1 MIAANPFSAQVT
13 LGFSWSSHG
22 HTAAPEG
29 IADLIIVAISVI
41 VVVLALFLCVKY
53 FFFPKEKD
61 DTHIKKR
68 ILDDE
73 VRDDG
78 KLRHEQ

>member
-1 MIAANPFSAQVT
+1 MSAANVFPARLA

-22 HTAAPEG
+22 HIAAPEG
-29 IADLIIVAISVI
+29 IGDVIIVAMSVI
-41 VVVLALFLCVKY
+41 AVVLALFLCVKY
-53 FFFPKEKD
+53 FLLPKEKED
-61 DTHIKKR
+61 SHIKKR

-78 KLRHEQ
+78 ELHHE